1 AANGRAC
8 AHLRPTGFVSPPAL
22 AHFLI
27 TPMKPSVACSLLL
40 LLASWSML
48 PAAELTVNWLDQK
61 APAVK
66 AGVSFGVPFKKGVWQ
81 RADSLA
87 VTGAAGAAVPA
98 QTWPL
103 AVWPDGS
110 VKWLG
115 VAVSGGP
122 ELVGSLQLGKGVAA
136 VPAMPLK
143 ATQDAGGVS
152 IDTGV
157 LQCRVAASGDRF
169 IESMTIDGRVV
180 ARDGQL
186 VAMTE

>member
-1 AANGRAC
+1 
-8 AHLRPTGFVSPPAL
+8 
-22 AHFLI
+22 
-27 TPMKPSVACSLLL
+27 
-40 LLASWSML
+40 ML

-66 AGVSFGVPFKKGVWQ
+66 AGASFGVPFKKGVWR

-87 VTGAAGAAVPA
+87 VKGAAGAAVPA

-115 VAVSGGP
+115 VALSGGP
-122 ELVGSLQLGKGVAA
+122 ELAGPLQLGKGVAA
-136 VPAMPLK
+136 LPAVPMK

-186 VAMTE
+186 VAMSEDRTNQVATGVVREERFVSVVGRVTLEPVKPQINSIFF